1 LDTSRV
7 EMVEAELDA
16 MIRRR
21 DAQRRQ
27 SEGERDR
34 EELWARSVRAHNAR
48 QDDDKRLEPRE
59 AYHEGQARRLSS
71 TLGSLV
77 AYHEAEAEKYRNGHE
92 EQILV
97 AEGEG
102 VGSKCHNAPE

>member
-1 LDTSRV
+1 
-7 EMVEAELDA
+7 MVEAELDA

-48 QDDDKRLEPRE
+48 QDDDKRLERLAIPR
-59 AYHEGQARRLSS
+59 GQSRRLSS